1 MNQQK
6 NNMSFLNDKSGQK
19 SSMRIAF
26 MTCIILS
33 VVLSIGML
41 YVMMTAEIID
51 WLGMSAFLGAVTFL
65 IGVAIT
71 GKVKQKQ
78 VEDSEQ

>member
-1 MNQQK
+1 
-6 NNMSFLNDKSGQK
+6 MSFLKDKSGQK

-26 MTCIILS
+26 VTCIVLSVILS
-33 VVLSIGML
+33 MGML
-41 YVMMTAEIID
+41 YVMITAEVID

-65 IGVAIT
+65 IGIAMT